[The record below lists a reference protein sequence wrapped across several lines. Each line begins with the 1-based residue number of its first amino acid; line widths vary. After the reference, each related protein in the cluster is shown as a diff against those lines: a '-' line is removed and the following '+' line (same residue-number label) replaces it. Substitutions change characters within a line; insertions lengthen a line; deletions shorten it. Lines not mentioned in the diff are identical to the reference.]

1 MRFTSGATISSRGD
15 FPIHGEPA
23 GTMITSRFRA
33 RTRGSPAT
41 RPFACK
47 RSISTRLAERK
58 TSTGAPCSICCVRRP
73 DGPALIDTSTFG
85 CARRKSAA
93 TSSVTSR
100 RLAATETSIFVGSSR
115 RAHPTATRAA
125 RSSTLSMDDRAD
137 VLPLHRRGEG
147 SGLEPVDDLD
157 LPSVPRVADVV
168 EQDPLHDQVV
178 EVHGGEL
185 VDVDARD
192 EACAPVLLRVRGI
205 EAALVL

>member
-1 MRFTSGATISSRGD
+1 MRFPSGATISSRGVL
-15 FPIHGEPA
+15 PIHGEPA
-23 GTMITSRFRA
+23 GTIITSRFRA
-33 RTRGSPAT
+33 RTRGSPPT

-47 RSISTRLAERK
+47 RSTSTRLAERK

-85 CARRKSAA
+85 WSRRKSTA

-100 RLAATETSIFVGSSR
+100 GLAATDTRILVGSAR
-115 RAHPTATRAA
+115 RPHPGAIRAA
-125 RSSTLSMDDRAD
+125 RSSTSRMDDRAD
-137 VLPLHRRGEG
+137 VLALHCRGQG

-157 LPSVPRVADVV
+157 LPGVPRVAEVV
-168 EQDPLHDQVV
+168 EHDPLHDQVV

-192 EACAPVLLRVRGI
+192 EACAPV
-205 EAALVL
+205 